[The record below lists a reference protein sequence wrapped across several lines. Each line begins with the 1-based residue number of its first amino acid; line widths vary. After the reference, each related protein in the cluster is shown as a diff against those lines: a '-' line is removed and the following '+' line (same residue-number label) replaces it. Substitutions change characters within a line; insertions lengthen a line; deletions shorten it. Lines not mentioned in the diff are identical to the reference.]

1 MESNDITHCPFS
13 RRGFLAGV
21 SGTAVALVVSGA
33 GGGALG
39 GDVLAA
45 GPGTETLEAEVT
57 ADPALDLDMIQGNV
71 LAGFGSDFQALV
83 FVAFP
88 TAATGRSWLSALSPS
103 IASTRRVMV
112 GAGEHTWLNV
122 AFTHVGL
129 AALGTP
135 PNELRRFPNDFR
147 EGMRRRAE
155 IIGDR
160 GRNDARTWPAEYRA
174 QFHAVVL
181 VGAAN
186 ANDLAAALEG
196 QHLLA
201 ANHGVAV
208 AYVQHGAVRA
218 DEPGHEHFGFRDG
231 ISQPGIRGF
240 TVAQNPLDPNQGV
253 PGQDLLWPGEFVLG
267 YPGQPGVGGGDA
279 AGPITR
285 SGPEWSANGSYL
297 VMRRLRQDVAAFRM
311 LLADAAARQGVT
323 EDLAGARLV
332 GRYKSGAPLSLTGED
347 RRDPGASDRALLADD
362 RINNFEFQEDDPD
375 GELVPLSAHIR
386 KVYPRDQPTDDG
398 GEEDTQTHRILRR
411 GIPFGASLPAGATAT
426 DAAATA
432 SFPDDRGL
440 LFMCYQSSIAQ
451 QFEFTQRR
459 WANDPDFPRDG
470 AGEDPVIGRMQSF
483 VVTTGG
489 EYFFQPSIAALLLL
503 SAERTP
509 APRAAPTSAP
519 ARRRRRRRREP
530 GG

>member
-1 MESNDITHCPFS
+1 MESNDTTHCPFS
-13 RRGFLAGV
+13 RRGFLAGM
-21 SGTAVALVVSGA
+21 SSTAAALVVGSVSGEA
-33 GGGALG
+33 M
-39 GDVLAA
+39 AA
-45 GPGTETLEAEVT
+45 ATNTQAADAETPVAPV
-57 ADPALDLDMIQGNV
+57 LDLDMIQGNV

-83 FVAFP
+83 FVTFP
-88 TAATGRSWLSALSPS
+88 TAVAGRSWLSALTPS
-103 IASTRRVMV
+103 IASTRRVM
-112 GAGEHTWLNV
+112 AGDGGNTWLNI
-122 AFTHVGL
+122 ALTHAGL
-129 AALGTP
+129 AVLGTP
-135 PNELRRFPNDFR
+135 RRELRQFPDDFR

-160 GRNDARTWPAEYRA
+160 GRNDARTWPAEYRV
-174 QFHAVVL
+174 QFHGVLL
-181 VGAAN
+181 VGAAP
-186 ANDLAAALEG
+186 AADLAAALEG
-196 QHLLA
+196 QIALA
-201 ANHGVAV
+201 ADHGVTI
-208 AYVQHGAVRA
+208 AYVQRGAVRA

-240 TVAQNPLDPNQGV
+240 TVPQNPLDPNQGV

-267 YPGQPGVGGGDA
+267 YPGQAGVGGGEA

-285 SGPEWSANGSYL
+285 SGPEWTANGSYL
-297 VMRRLRQDVAAFRM
+297 VMRRLRQDVAAFRQF
-311 LLADAAARQGVT
+311 LADAAAQQGVT
-323 EDLAGARLV
+323 EDLAGARII

-347 RRDPGASDRALLADD
+347 RRDPGYFDQTLLADD
-362 RINNFEFQEDDPD
+362 RVNNFEFQEDDPD

-411 GIPFGASLPAGATAT
+411 GIPFGSSLPAGSAAN
-426 DAAATA
+426 DAASTA

-459 WANDPDFPRDG
+459 WANDPDFPKDG
-470 AGEDPVIGRMQSF
+470 AGQDPIIGRMQSF

-489 EYFFQPSIAALLLL
+489 EYFFQPSIAALQLL
-503 SAERTP
+503 STQRSAAVRAAGP
-509 APRAAPTSAP
+509 APRPAPPPAT
-519 ARRRRRRRREP
+519 ARRRRRQR